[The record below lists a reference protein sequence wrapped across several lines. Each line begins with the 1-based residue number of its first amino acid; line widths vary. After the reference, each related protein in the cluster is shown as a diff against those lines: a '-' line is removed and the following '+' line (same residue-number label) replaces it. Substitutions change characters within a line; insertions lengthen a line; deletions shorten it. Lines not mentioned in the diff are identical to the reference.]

1 MVAVDIVA
9 TAEAFNHHNLAVDIV
24 ATAEAFN
31 HHNLL
36 VDMVAAT
43 EESSTSQY
51 RMAVVI
57 FNKLHFKMKN
67 CLLTF
72 DPY

>member
-9 TAEAFNHHNLAVDIV
+9 TAEAFNHHNLAVDIM
-24 ATAEAFN
+24 AS
-31 HHNLL
+31 
-36 VDMVAAT
+36 T
-43 EESSTSQY
+43 EETSTSQY
-51 RMAVVI
+51 HMAVVI

-72 DPY
+72 DPYCVTSL